1 MTAKEEL
8 IGIIE
13 GWSEDEAEKWLCAI
27 EPKRTRREHAQFL
40 TATELLRLP
49 EAERSAAIKAQL
61 ALLTP
66 EELQADL
73 EEWEEWEAGTGSD
86 INLID
91 E

>member
-27 EPKRTRREHAQFL
+27 EPKRSHRDQQKYL
-40 TATELLRLP
+40 TAEELLRLP
-49 EAERSAAIKAQL
+49 ASERSSVIKAQL
-61 ALLTP
+61 ALVTP
-66 EELQADL
+66 EELQEEL
-73 EEWEEWEAGTGSD
+73 EEWEEWDAGTGSD
-86 INLID
+86 IKLID

>member
-8 IGIIE
+8 IEIIE

-27 EPKRTRREHAQFL
+27 EPQRTTREQRKFF

-49 EAERSAAIKAQL
+49 ASERSAVIKAQL
-61 ALLTP
+61 ALVTP
-66 EELQADL
+66 EDLQREL